1 MKPKGRPRGPW
12 NYKLVHHFPIAI
24 RSLRACIIADFASF
38 RDNNVKIWRDLYLK
52 SIP

>member
-1 MKPKGRPRGPW
+1 MMPKGRPRGP
-12 NYKLVHHFPIAI
+12 LELQARHHFPIAI